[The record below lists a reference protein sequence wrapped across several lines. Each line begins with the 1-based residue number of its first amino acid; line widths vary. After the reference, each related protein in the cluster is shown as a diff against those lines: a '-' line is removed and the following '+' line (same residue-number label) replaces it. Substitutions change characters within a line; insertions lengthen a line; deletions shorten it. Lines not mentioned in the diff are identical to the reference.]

1 MSDFPSNY
9 LHFSKAVHRVNK
21 RYRINDSKELLV
33 LEAVLDA
40 HIDGVEF
47 AVLDLILLN
56 EIASQATLHS
66 VMKGLILKKMIKTE
80 TCTRDGR
87 RKFVLPTKHG
97 LAWLKDCSELLA
109 TFHHP

>member
-1 MSDFPSNY
+1 MSIISPNY
-9 LHFSKAVHRVNK
+9 LQFSKLAHKVNK
-21 RYRINDSKELLV
+21 RYKIFAGKELLA
-33 LEAVLDA
+33 LEAVLGAYVDC
-40 HIDGVEF
+40 VEF

-80 TCTRDGR
+80 TCKHDAR

-97 LAWLKDCSELLA
+97 LAWLKDNAELLRH
-109 TFHHP
+109 F

>member
-1 MSDFPSNY
+1 MSKSLSNY
-9 LHFSKAVHRVNK
+9 LQFSKEVHNVNK
-21 RYRINDSKELLV
+21 RYKVSDCKEQLV
-33 LEAVLDA
+33 LEAVFNAYVDN
-40 HIDGVEF
+40 VEF

-80 TCTRDGR
+80 TCKRDAR

-97 LAWLKDCSELLA
+97 LAWLKDNAELLRH
-109 TFHHP
+109 F